1 MARSTE
7 RGFVSLRQRAYP
19 QIIRSHCGV
28 PQRDAAEGAIMTFD
42 SETLQVLAQRARL
55 ASNRGDRNE
64 WKMIARIM
72 FAVLYYNR
80 SGA

>member
-1 MARSTE
+1 
-7 RGFVSLRQRAYP
+7 
-19 QIIRSHCGV
+19 
-28 PQRDAAEGAIMTFD
+28 MTFD